1 MDKAFLDGGVAGKT
15 RRMLV
20 LNNLDNLGRELTV
33 AQMSGKVRA
42 VLSSRLKP
50 FRHSVSRSLPV

>member
-33 AQMSGKVRA
+33 AQMSGKVRCC
-42 VLSSRLKP
+42 RL
-50 FRHSVSRSLPV
+50 V